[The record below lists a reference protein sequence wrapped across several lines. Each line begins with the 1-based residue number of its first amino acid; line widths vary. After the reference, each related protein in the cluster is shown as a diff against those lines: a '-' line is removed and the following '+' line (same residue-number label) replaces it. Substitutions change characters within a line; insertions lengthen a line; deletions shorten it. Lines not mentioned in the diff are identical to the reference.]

1 MQHLEKL
8 IERESARLVEVE
20 KCRAEVAGLKDFICT
35 HKYVTLSSLHAVVC
49 TVQPL
54 SIEDTTRTQ
63 LAVLYR
69 EVSLCQ
75 R

>member
-35 HKYVTLSSLHAVVC
+35 HKYATLGSLHAVVC
-49 TVQPL
+49 TVERTPL
-54 SIEDTTRTQ
+54 GPRWLIG
-63 LAVLYR
+63 V
-69 EVSLCQ
+69 V
-75 R
+75 